1 LQITDES
8 RGVSLTVKLPVS
20 KTGLGG
26 SNPSAPASLQSRA
39 GNGERWARARSNKK
53 RAVTMG
59 KSAAVTAMSE
69 GSFTERMKFW
79 PQRIKAF
86 YSDVRTEMKK
96 VTTPS
101 RKEVQATTVVVII
114 TVFLFGAYFWL
125 VDNTIARIIDT
136 VMRHFTHR

>member
-1 LQITDES
+1 
-8 RGVSLTVKLPVS
+8 
-20 KTGLGG
+20 
-26 SNPSAPASLQSRA
+26 
-39 GNGERWARARSNKK
+39 
-53 RAVTMG
+53 
-59 KSAAVTAMSE
+59 MSE
-69 GSFTERMKFW
+69 GSFTERMKSW

>member
-1 LQITDES
+1 
-8 RGVSLTVKLPVS
+8 
-20 KTGLGG
+20 
-26 SNPSAPASLQSRA
+26 
-39 GNGERWARARSNKK
+39 
-53 RAVTMG
+53 
-59 KSAAVTAMSE
+59 MSE
-69 GSFTERMKFW
+69 GSFTERMKSW
-79 PQRIKAF
+79 PQRAKAF

-101 RKEVQATTVVVII
+101 RKEVQGTTVVVII